1 LVSGPVALLSSAS
14 YQILV
19 HRLTVYAPRL
29 PFPLSVALKQLR
41 LRFARRD
48 QLATGLAPVGIGGTQ
63 EHECQRYFKLE
74 MAFGTTSNT
83 ADKSFRDAST
93 TLRTTLGVAN
103 FMARPSIRA
112 RRCAGNVAMMSSSFF
127 AIFEVLRK
135 S

>member
-1 LVSGPVALLSSAS
+1 MLGAQENP
-14 YQILV
+14 
-19 HRLTVYAPRL
+19 
-29 PFPLSVALKQLR
+29 PLMSPSRGVQCPSFR
-41 LRFARRD
+41 
-48 QLATGLAPVGIGGTQ
+48 TQ
-63 EHECQRYFKLE
+63 EGPLGCGGKQEYECQRYFKLE

-93 TLRTTLGVAN
+93 TLRTTLDVAN

-127 AIFEVLRK
+127 AIVEVLRK